1 MTDSI
6 KEPDWEILSVF
17 GMPINIVQTGKSEI
31 SYDAIIHNIIYASEF
46 LKDNRNNSDYNRH
59 YDAFKAML
67 LALKIHYP
75 SKYNE
80 IENKTG
86 ADLTSLF
93 DLNIISGR
101 DIKLQR
107 ISVSGIAAFFKGI
120 SDYGVE

>member
-1 MTDSI
+1 MTDPI
-6 KEPDWEILSVF
+6 KEPNWEILSVF
-17 GMPINIVQTGKSEI
+17 GMPINIAKTGKSES
-31 SYDAIIHNIIYASEF
+31 SYDEVFQNIIFASLF
-46 LKDNRNNSDYNRH
+46 LTENRRNIDYNRH

-86 ADLTSLF
+86 SDLTSLF
-93 DLNIISGR
+93 DLNNISGR

-107 ISVSGIAAFFKGI
+107 ISVSEIAEFFKT
-120 SDYGVE
+120 SP

>member
-6 KEPDWEILSVF
+6 KEPDWKILSVF
-17 GMPINIVQTGKSEI
+17 GMPINIVQTGKSGI
-31 SYDAIIHNIIYASEF
+31 TYTMVFNNIILASEF
-46 LKDNRNNSDYNRH
+46 LTETRYNLDYNRH

-75 SKYNE
+75 SKYSE
-80 IENKTG
+80 IEKKTG
-86 ADLTSLF
+86 SDLNALF

-107 ISVSGIAAFFKGI
+107 ISLSEISEFFKT
-120 SDYGVE
+120 SS